1 MLEKKAS
8 QVVTPPETSRAQQSV
23 STTRL
28 SSMKRPSTNMD
39 PPRAKV
45 LVMQPNKNRK
55 PTRFESAV
63 EKLHSIAQLTD
74 SDTEDEYDKFG
85 QHIASQLRQLP
96 LRSFI
101 VLQSKFQTLITQER
115 LAALNDNSEPQ
126 SLSSYTT
133 EVNSPSL
140 LTSASDSTSN
150 NEFENVYSNVDPSQ
164 NTYLDQEEHQSSF
177 DALSQALVNICPIDD
192 DSNME

>member
-45 LVMQPNKNRK
+45 FVMQPNKNRK

-177 DALSQALVNICPIDD
+177 DVLSQALVNICPIDD

>member
-1 MLEKKAS
+1 MHL
-8 QVVTPPETSRAQQSV
+8 
-23 STTRL
+23 
-28 SSMKRPSTNMD
+28 
-39 PPRAKV
+39 
-45 LVMQPNKNRK
+45 
-55 PTRFESAV
+55 
-63 EKLHSIAQLTD
+63 IAQLTD

-140 LTSASDSTSN
+140 LTSASDSTS
-150 NEFENVYSNVDPSQ
+150 F
-164 NTYLDQEEHQSSF
+164 F
-177 DALSQALVNICPIDD
+177 F
-192 DSNME
+192 